1 MPAKVY
7 SVAIVDFDAQI
18 IEVEL
23 EISYGLRC
31 FDIIGLPD
39 KAVQESKDRVSIAI
53 KNCGFKAPLSSPHK
67 VLVSLAP
74 ADLKKEG
81 SFYDLPIALGYLLRS
96 GQINFNPD
104 KKIFIGELSLNG
116 EIKPAKGIL
125 ASTLAMKNKDIKE
138 IILPE
143 QNKKE
148 AALAFIDLKDKPKI
162 IGVKSLKQ
170 AINYLNGK
178 EDIKDFS
185 IKKENLFE
193 KNEFL
198 VDIGWIKGQEFAK
211 RALEISAAGG
221 HNFLMVGPPG
231 GGKSLLAKSMPSIM
245 PPLTIEEMIEVTKI
259 YSLSGILKQENP
271 LITTRPFRSPH
282 HSASTSAIIGG
293 GNPVRP
299 GEITLAH
306 RGVLFLDEFPEFHR
320 DVLEALR
327 QPIEDGTITLSRA
340 KQRITVP
347 CRFTLVAAA
356 NPTPGGFFE
365 NQRNQFYS
373 HQQVSKYKRKMS
385 GPILDRMDLYV
396 ELPNVSYEK
405 LIEQSDVNESQKIRE
420 KVIKTRIIQKNRLAG
435 EGIMLNSEMTPPLI
449 KKYCQID
456 EISQRIIKKLVD
468 SGSLSARGYHR
479 LLKVSRTIA
488 DLDFSKDILQ
498 KHVSEA
504 LIYRPR
510 EEI

>member
-1 MPAKVY
+1 MSAKVY

-39 KAVQESKDRVSIAI
+39 KAVQESKDRVSVAI

-96 GQINFNPD
+96 GQINFNPVQ
-104 KKIFIGELSLNG
+104 KIFIGELSLNG
-116 EIKPAKGIL
+116 DIKPAKGIL
-125 ASTLAMKNKDIKE
+125 ASALAMKDKNIKE

-148 AALAFIDLKDKPKI
+148 AALAFVDSKEKPKI

-170 AINYLNGK
+170 AINYLTGK
-178 EDIKDFS
+178 EKIEDFF
-185 IKKENLFE
+185 IDKKNLL
-193 KNEFL
+193 KNPEFP
-198 VDIGWIKGQEFAK
+198 VDIGWIKGQDFAK
-211 RALEISAAGG
+211 RALEISASGG

-245 PPLTIEEMIEVTKI
+245 PPLSIEEMIEVTKI
-259 YSLSGILKQENP
+259 YSLSGILKQDDP
-271 LITTRPFRSPH
+271 LISIRPFRSPH

-293 GNPVRP
+293 GNPVKP

-306 RGVLFLDEFPEFHR
+306 RGVLFLDEFPEFRR

-340 KQRITVP
+340 RQRITVP

-365 NQRNQFYS
+365 NQRNQYYS
-373 HQQVSKYKRKMS
+373 SQQVSKYKRKMS

-405 LIEQSDVNESQKIRE
+405 LIEQSENNESQIIRK
-420 KVIKTRIIQKNRLAG
+420 KVIDARLIQSKRFLE
-435 EGIMLNSEMTPPLI
+435 EGILLNSEMTPPLI
-449 KKYCQID
+449 KKYCKID
-456 EISQRIIKKLVD
+456 DVSQRVVKRLVD
-468 SGSLSARGYHR
+468 NGTLSARGYHR
-479 LLKVSRTIA
+479 LLKVARTIA
-488 DLDFSKDILQ
+488 DLDNSKDILQ

-510 EEI
+510 EEN

>member
-7 SVAIVDFDAQI
+7 SSAIVDFDAQI

-23 EISYGLRC
+23 ETSYGLRC

-39 KAVQESKDRVSIAI
+39 KAVQESKDRVNVAI
-53 KNCGFKAPLSSPHK
+53 KNCGYKAPLSSPHK

-81 SFYDLPIALGYLLRS
+81 SFYDLPIALAYLLRS
-96 GQINFNPD
+96 NQINFDP
-104 KKIFIGELSLNG
+104 KEKIIIGELSLNG
-116 EIKPAKGIL
+116 ELKPAKGVL
-125 ASTLAMKNKDIKE
+125 ALALAMKNRKIKE

-148 AALAFIDLKDKPKI
+148 AALAFVGEDEKPKI

-170 AINYLNGK
+170 AVNYLSGK
-178 EDIKDFS
+178 ENINDFS
-185 IKKENLFE
+185 ISKKDLSIKEN
-193 KNEFL
+193 FL
-198 VDIGWIKGQEFAK
+198 VDIGWIKGQDFAK
-211 RALEISAAGG
+211 RALQISAAGG

-245 PPLTIEEMIEVTKI
+245 PPLDIQEMIEVTKI
-259 YSLSGILKQENP
+259 YSISGMLDQSNP
-271 LITTRPFRSPH
+271 LISSRPFRSPH

-327 QPIEDGTITLSRA
+327 QPIEDGKITLSRA
-340 KQRITVP
+340 RQRITVP
-347 CRFTLVAAA
+347 CRFTLIAAA

-365 NQRNQFYS
+365 NQRSQYYS
-373 HQQVSKYKRKMS
+373 SQQVAKYKRKMS

-396 ELPNVSYEK
+396 ALPNVSYEK
-405 LIEQSDVNESQKIRE
+405 LTQENDSKESFRIRE
-420 KVIKTRIIQKNRLAG
+420 NVVKARVVQAKRFLG
-435 EGIMLNSEMTPPLI
+435 EGILLNSEMTPPLI
-449 KKYCQID
+449 KKFCKID
-456 EISQRIIKKLVD
+456 TQSELIVKKLVD
-468 SGSLSARGYHR
+468 NGSLSARGYHR
-479 LLKVSRTIA
+479 LLKVARTIA
-488 DLDFSKDILQ
+488 DLENSENILN
-498 KHVSEA
+498 KHVNEA

-510 EEI
+510 EEN